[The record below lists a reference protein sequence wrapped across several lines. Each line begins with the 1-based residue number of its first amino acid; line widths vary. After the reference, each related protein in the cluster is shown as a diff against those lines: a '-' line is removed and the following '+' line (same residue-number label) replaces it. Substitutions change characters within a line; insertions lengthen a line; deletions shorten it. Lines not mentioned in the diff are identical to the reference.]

1 MTLRQVTKVPKN
13 MMKIVKSKTDGRLDQ
28 ILAEELGLTRNKAQ
42 EIIANKVLINGKEV
56 TKNGTKIK
64 SGDEI
69 SYNEPELPPDM
80 TTKTKMDLQIVY
92 EDQWLMIVNKPRGLV
107 VHPAPGHYDDTL
119 VNGLAYLVKEYGEYL
134 DQGDTNSFV
143 RPGIVHR
150 IDKDTAGLLVVAKD
164 DDTANLLTD
173 MISRHEVKR
182 EYLAMVY
189 GHPDHQTFKVDA
201 PIGRSKYDRLKMA
214 VDPING
220 KNAVTHFTVYNQYN
234 KGALVRAELE
244 TGRTHQIRVH
254 LAYAG
259 YPVVGDEV
267 YGRKNDKIAT
277 KGQCLHAFKLSFVHP
292 WTMEEVVVYSP
303 IDDYFKELLKWFC
316 NN

>member
-182 EYLAMVY
+182 EYLALVY

-254 LAYAG
+254 LAYIG
-259 YPVVGDEV
+259 YPVH
-267 YGRKNDKIAT
+267 ND
-277 KGQCLHAFKLSFVHP
+277 P
-292 WTMEEVVVYSP
+292 VYSNKVCTDFGQFLHSAYLKFKHP
-303 IDDYFKELLKWFC
+303 ITGEVLEFNSKLPEEFQTFIDNLL
-316 NN
+316 

>member
-182 EYLAMVY
+182 EYLALVY

-214 VDPING
+214 VDPIMVKMLLRILLFIINIT
-220 KNAVTHFTVYNQYN
+220 KVLLSELNL
-234 KGALVRAELE
+234 KLVEL
-244 TGRTHQIRVH
+244 I
-254 LAYAG
+254 
-259 YPVVGDEV
+259 
-267 YGRKNDKIAT
+267 
-277 KGQCLHAFKLSFVHP
+277 KLEFIWHMLDIQLSVMRS
-292 WTMEEVVVYSP
+292 MEERM
-303 IDDYFKELLKWFC
+303 IK
-316 NN
+316 

>member
-134 DQGDTNSFV
+134 DKGDTNSFV

-182 EYLAMVY
+182 EYLALVY
-189 GHPDHQTFKVDA
+189 GHPDYQTFKVDA